1 MRIFGREEVES
12 MTIPTLA
19 EAEEMLSEA
28 GDLNPGPWTDHVRFV
43 ADGAE
48 RIARLHPEL
57 DPERSRIL
65 ALLHDIGRREGRTD
79 MRHVIDGYNYLRH
92 RGLEDAA
99 RICLTHSF
107 PVQDVDAA
115 SGEWDCSQEELAS
128 VRENLNGLEYGDYDR
143 LLQLCDAIALPS
155 GFCLIEKRLV
165 DVALRRGINEMT
177 TVKWKAFLHLERDF
191 SKAIGRSIYSI
202 LPHVVENTF
211 GFDR

>member
-1 MRIFGREEVES
+1 

-28 GDLNPGPWTDHVRFV
+28 GDLNPGPWTDHVRYV

-128 VRENLNGLEYGDYDR
+128 VRESINGLEYGDYDR
-143 LLQLCDAIALPS
+143 LLQLCDVRTTIRLLPDRK
-155 GFCLIEKRLV
+155 ET
-165 DVALRRGINEMT
+165 RRRSSASRDQRDDHSEMEGLS
-177 TVKWKAFLHLERDF
+177 APREGLQ
-191 SKAIGRSIYSI
+191 
-202 LPHVVENTF
+202 
-211 GFDR
+211 